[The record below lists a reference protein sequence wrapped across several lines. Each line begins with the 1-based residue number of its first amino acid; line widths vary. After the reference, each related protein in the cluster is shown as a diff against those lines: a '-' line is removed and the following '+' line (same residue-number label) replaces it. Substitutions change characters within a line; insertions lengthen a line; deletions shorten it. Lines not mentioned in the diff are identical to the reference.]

1 MIFQLYDFYILLH
14 FCGWFRKFNW
24 KICNKKPVQDQ
35 HNNNLAIIYFFDQEL
50 EDDLPDNYHNTTEMR
65 TNVNGNDLDIK
76 ETIDKTTSDDRSE
89 RN

>member
-1 MIFQLYDFYILLH
+1 MISTFYFI
-14 FCGWFRKFNW
+14 FVDGFVSSIGKFV
-24 KICNKKPVQDQ
+24 KKSVQDQ

-50 EDDLPDNYHNTTEMR
+50 EDDLPDNYHNTTERR